1 MSKCKLDLH
10 KTFYMNWIGRTIT
23 CNNRFWPSPDFNTP
37 WFQCFVELFSLARR
51 NSAVIFSQ
59 HDECGCFDLRRNSKI
74 VTKQMRNRH
83 PQALVTSNSSSSNNT
98 SNIPQ
103 KHKNNTKNNQ
113 TKNDVQ
119 TTRNTNNRYKTKQW
133 HNYQQN
139 ELLPV
144 QQQENS
150 EKWLLS
156 FPVSTADQRQT
167 SPFNLWPTMCGT
179 VWRNWL
185 VGIKVGETI
194 NSPNVIHTICLRQLG
209 RIRIKIFGVSR
220 VMPHSHCKHV
230 KNWMHQG
237 MYTGSQQ
244 AG

>member
-37 WFQCFVELFSLARR
+37 CFQCFVKLFSLARR

-150 EKWLLS
+150 ENDLWAFLYQQPTKGKLLLL
-156 FPVSTADQRQT
+156 TYDQLCVEQY
-167 SPFNLWPTMCGT
+167 
-179 VWRNWL
+179 
-185 VGIKVGETI
+185 GETG
-194 NSPNVIHTICLRQLG
+194 LLG
-209 RIRIKIFGVSR
+209 LKL
-220 VMPHSHCKHV
+220 V
-230 KNWMHQG
+230 KLSILPMLFTQF
-237 MYTGSQQ
+237 
-244 AG
+244 A

>member
-37 WFQCFVELFSLARR
+37 CFQCFVKLFSLARR

-74 VTKQMRNRH
+74 VTKQTRNRR
-83 PQALVTSNSSSSNNT
+83 PQALVTSNSNNT

-119 TTRNTNNRYKTKQW
+119 TTRNTKIQTTVTRQNSGTIINKMNCYLYNNKRTVKIDCW
-133 HNYQQN
+133 AFLYQQPTKGK
-139 ELLPV
+139 LL
-144 QQQENS
+144 
-150 EKWLLS
+150 LL
-156 FPVSTADQRQT
+156 TYDQLCVEQY
-167 SPFNLWPTMCGT
+167 
-179 VWRNWL
+179 
-185 VGIKVGETI
+185 GETG
-194 NSPNVIHTICLRQLG
+194 LLG
-209 RIRIKIFGVSR
+209 LKL
-220 VMPHSHCKHV
+220 V
-230 KNWMHQG
+230 KLSILPMLFIQF
-237 MYTGSQQ
+237 
-244 AG
+244 A

>member
-37 WFQCFVELFSLARR
+37 CFQCFVKLFSLARR

-74 VTKQMRNRH
+74 VTKQTRNRH
-83 PQALVTSNSSSSNNT
+83 PQALVTSNSSNT

-113 TKNDVQ
+113 TKSDVQ

-150 EKWLLS
+150 ENDLWAFLYQQPTKGKLLLL
-156 FPVSTADQRQT
+156 TYDQLCVEQY
-167 SPFNLWPTMCGT
+167 
-179 VWRNWL
+179 
-185 VGIKVGETI
+185 GETG
-194 NSPNVIHTICLRQLG
+194 LLG
-209 RIRIKIFGVSR
+209 LKL
-220 VMPHSHCKHV
+220 V
-230 KNWMHQG
+230 KLSILPMLFIQF
-237 MYTGSQQ
+237 
-244 AG
+244 A